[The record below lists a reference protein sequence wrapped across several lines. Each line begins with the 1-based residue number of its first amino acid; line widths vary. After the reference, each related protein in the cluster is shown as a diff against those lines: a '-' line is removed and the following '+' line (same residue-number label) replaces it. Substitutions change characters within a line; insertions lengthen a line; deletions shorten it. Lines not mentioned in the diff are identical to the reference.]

1 MSSTLILGA
10 GVTGLAAGI
19 ASGAPVY
26 EAADGPGG
34 ICASY
39 YVRPGSAERL
49 PAQPAD
55 GEAYRF
61 EIGGGHWLFGGDP
74 TVLAFMDRLTPL
86 RRYERRSSVWFP
98 NENLSVPYPL
108 QNHLRGLGSDVAA
121 QALVEMARPL
131 RPVRTMREWLQ
142 QSFGPTM
149 SERFFDPFHRL
160 YTAGLYDRIAPQDA
174 YKSPVDLG
182 LAIRGAL
189 SDTPAVGY
197 NATFAYPD
205 GGLDV
210 LARRMAAAGRVEYG
224 KRVVRI
230 DLPEHAVHFADG
242 TAQRYGTLLSTLPL
256 NRLLEMASLRTDA
269 PADPFTSVLVL
280 NVGARRGP
288 RCPGDHWIY
297 LPESRAGFHRVGFY
311 DNVDVA
317 FLPASTRATHDR
329 VAIYVERAWVGGE
342 HPDEAATRAYADAV
356 VRELQDWDIIGDAE
370 VVDPTWIDV
379 AYTWSWPGSTW
390 VSEATAALRRADVL
404 AVGRYG
410 RWVFQ
415 GIAESIREG
424 FAAGVALRAL

>member
-1 MSSTLILGA
+1 M
-10 GVTGLAAGI
+10 
-19 ASGAPVY
+19 
-26 EAADGPGG
+26 
-34 ICASY
+34 
-39 YVRPGSAERL
+39 
-49 PAQPAD
+49 
-55 GEAYRF
+55 
-61 EIGGGHWLFGGDP
+61 
-74 TVLAFMDRLTPL
+74 
-86 RRYERRSSVWFP
+86 
-98 NENLSVPYPL
+98 PYPL
-108 QNHLRGLGSDVAA
+108 QNHLRRLGGEVAA
-121 QALVEMARPL
+121 QALAEMAQPL

-142 QSFGPTM
+142 QSFGPTLAA
-149 SERFFDPFHRL
+149 RFFDPFHRL

-210 LARRMAAAGRVEYG
+210 LARRMAAAGCVEYG

-230 DLPEHAVHFADG
+230 ELAEHAVHFADG
-242 TAQRYGTLLSTLPL
+242 TAQRYDTLLSTLPL
-256 NRLLEMASLRTDA
+256 NRVLEMASLATEA
-269 PADPFTSVLVL
+269 PPDPFTSVLVL
-280 NVGARRGP
+280 NVGAQRGK
-288 RCPGDHWIY
+288 RCPRDHWIY
-297 LPESRAGFHRVGFY
+297 LPHSRAGFHRIGFY

-317 FLPASTRATHDR
+317 FLPAATRAQHDR

-342 HPDEAATRAYADAV
+342 QPDAEATRAYAEAV
-356 VRELQDWDIIGDAE
+356 VRELQDWDLIGDAE

-390 VSEATAALRRADVL
+390 VAEATGALRRADVL

-424 FAAGVALRAL
+424 FAAGVALRTL